1 MKWLKKGQLP
11 PKVKEIL
18 VSKVGNDKDRRDKS
32 IVIYCKKKGVC
43 SSDRELVRGQNIFF
57 VRGDVNASI
66 RKICT
71 GVSRAIEE
79 CTIWQFEL
87 L

>member
-43 SSDRELVRGQNIFF
+43 SSDRELVR
-57 VRGDVNASI
+57 
-66 RKICT
+66 
-71 GVSRAIEE
+71 
-79 CTIWQFEL
+79 
-87 L
+87 

>member
-11 PKVKEIL
+11 SKVKEII
-18 VSKVGNDKDRRDKS
+18 VSKVGKDKNGRDKS

-43 SSDRELVRGQNIFF
+43 SSDRKLVRGQNIF

-71 GVSRAIEE
+71 DVSRAIVE
-79 CTIWQFEL
+79 CTI
-87 L
+87 